1 MKKLFFLTLIL
12 PLFGLAQNS
21 KMVTH
26 TVAAKE
32 SLSSIGRMYNING
45 RELAKF
51 NNINYEKG
59 LSPGQVLK
67 IPSTANVNPAVVA
80 AVPVNAIVKVAIP
93 ATSAVNTAGSPI
105 YHVVA
110 KKETLYHIST
120 LYNKVPVV
128 NLKKWNNLTGDGVPE
143 GAKLIVGYSAPG
155 TSTINDTQ
163 PPAPIVKKETP
174 VSVEKVLVKPSSP
187 EASKVE
193 AKQSSVTDN
202 SKKKV
207 GEGYFKNSYS
217 KSSSRSEEKGT
228 AGMFKSTSGW
238 EDGKYYCLHNA
249 AVAGSIIKVTNSS
262 TQKSIYAKVLDVMP
276 DIKQNKGLVLLVSD
290 AAASELGTGTANF
303 ECSVSY

>member
-1 MKKLFFLTLIL
+1 MKKLFFLTIIL

-21 KMVTH
+21 KLVTH

-32 SLSSIGRMYNING
+32 SLTSIGRMYNING

-67 IPSTANVNPAVVA
+67 IPSTAKVNPAAVA
-80 AVPVNAIVKVAIP
+80 AIPVKSIAKLSVP
-93 ATSAVNTAGSPI
+93 ATAAVNTAGKPI

-120 LYNKVPVV
+120 LYNKVPIA

-143 GAKLIVGYSAPG
+143 GANLIVGYASPE
-155 TSTINDTQ
+155 TSTAVDAP
-163 PPAPIVKKETP
+163 PPAPIVKKEAP
-174 VSVEKVLVKPSSP
+174 VAVEKVVIKPSTP
-187 EASKVE
+187 EVSKVE
-193 AKQSSVTDN
+193 AKQVSVTDN

-217 KSSSRSEEKGT
+217 KSASRSEEKGT

-249 AVAGSIIKVTNSS
+249 AVAGSIIKITNTV

-290 AAASELGTGTANF
+290 AAASELGTGIANF
-303 ECSVSY
+303 ECAVSY